1 MIVWQVIFGE
11 TPARIKSH
19 PKIEIRSSMCHIP
32 LTPLAIS
39 EISQKLPGDGEFA
52 SDAAASDAGEE
63 LRLAPTAGEATTT
76 AGHLAV
82 WWLGWTVR
90 SRHSHSYPAMK
101 GSASRTMSR
110 LCGFICH
117 FSSVAIVA
125 EWLLPGNPRLHWLKI
140 CWRMASWH
148 GNVMTTG
155 TISS

>member
-1 MIVWQVIFGE
+1 MGRLWNEPSRHSSDGGKFEVGNDCVASDFWRNTCQDQISSKDRDSLVHVSHSPHSPGYLRNFSE
-11 TPARIKSH
+11 T
-19 PKIEIRSSMCHIP
+19 
-32 LTPLAIS
+32 
-39 EISQKLPGDGEFA
+39 SQKLPGDGEFA

-82 WWLGWTVR
+82 RWLGWTVR

-101 GSASRTMSR
+101 GSAGRTMSR

-125 EWLLPGNPRLHWLKI
+125 E
-140 CWRMASWH
+140 
-148 GNVMTTG
+148 
-155 TISS
+155 